1 MPVIAMT
8 RELGSLGAEVAEGI
22 AKDLNLKIIH
32 SEIVANQ
39 VAGRL
44 GVEEG
49 AVRRYVDGKASIVE
63 RWLINRRKLSR
74 YTCEE
79 MLRLAQ
85 QGNVLIRGWGA
96 ATLLRDMPQ
105 VISVRVCAPMDFR
118 VRVLMEKLGI
128 PDADAARQEAV
139 RQEIERFDTTHA
151 RALRA
156 TFGIEQEDALLYHI
170 VLNTE
175 RLPVE
180 ACVGAVRE
188 LAGHA
193 RFQDSFAARTAL
205 ANRLLEASINSALN
219 DEIGI
224 GMAPAG
230 LTVSAANGNV
240 TLIGTSSSGRLR
252 AKAEKVASRID
263 GVRHI
268 DNRIV
273 SVPNRGSEF

>member
-1 MPVIAMT
+1 MTVIAMT
-8 RELGSLGAEVAEGI
+8 RELGSLGAEVAAGV
-22 AKDLNLKIIH
+22 AKALNLKVIH

-44 GVEEG
+44 GIEEG

-85 QGNVLIRGWGA
+85 QDNVLIRGWGA
-96 ATLLRDMPQ
+96 ATLLRDMPH
-105 VISVRVCAPMDFR
+105 VISVRVCASIDFR
-118 VRVLMEKLGI
+118 VRVMMDKLGI
-128 PDADAARQEAV
+128 PDGDAARQDNV
-139 RQEIERFDTTHA
+139 RQEIERFDTAHA
-151 RALRA
+151 RALRT
-156 TFGIEQEDALLYHI
+156 TFGIEQEDALLYHV

-193 RFQDSFAARTAL
+193 RFRDSFAARTVL

>member
-22 AKDLNLKIIH
+22 AKALKLKVIH

-44 GVEEG
+44 GIEEG

-118 VRVLMEKLGI
+118 VRVMMEKLGI

-193 RFQDSFAARTAL
+193 RFQDSFAARSAL

>member
-1 MPVIAMT
+1 
-8 RELGSLGAEVAEGI
+8 
-22 AKDLNLKIIH
+22 
-32 SEIVANQ
+32 
-39 VAGRL
+39 
-44 GVEEG
+44 
-49 AVRRYVDGKASIVE
+49 VDGKASIVE

>member
-22 AKDLNLKIIH
+22 AKALKLKVIH

-44 GVEEG
+44 GIEEG

-63 RWLINRRKLSR
+63 RRLINRRKLSR

-96 ATLLRDMPQ
+96 ATLLRDMPH

-118 VRVLMEKLGI
+118 VRVMMEKLGI

-193 RFQDSFAARTAL
+193 RFQDSFAARSAL